1 LGSSRRKAQGH
12 SGLAHSALLVHNSD
26 DRHDPTLRG
35 KVPKTGDTGTR
46 KTFESGITKVSTV
59 LRGCMTIT
67 AGQTV
72 PEFSLPDQDGT
83 TVTSTQLRGGWAVV
97 YFYPKDDTPGCTAES
112 CSFRDN
118 FEAFTDAGAK
128 VIGISSDSVES
139 HKAFAQKHNLP
150 FTLLADTNGAVRKQ
164 FGVTKT
170 LGLLPGRVTYVI
182 DPEGVVQKVFSS
194 QFKPKKH
201 IDEALATIAGS

>member
-1 LGSSRRKAQGH
+1 MLISVIR
-12 SGLAHSALLVHNSD
+12 
-26 DRHDPTLRG
+26 
-35 KVPKTGDTGTR
+35 
-46 KTFESGITKVSTV
+46 E
-59 LRGCMTIT
+59 CMTIIE
-67 AGQTV
+67 GQPV

-83 TVTSTQLRGGWAVV
+83 TITSAQLRGSWAVI

-128 VIGISSDSVES
+128 VIGVSSDSVES

-150 FTLLADTNGAVRKQ
+150 FTLLADTKSEVRKQ
-164 FGVTKT
+164 FGVSKT
-170 LGLLPGRVTYVI
+170 LGLLPGRVTYVV
-182 DPEGVVQKVFSS
+182 DPNGIVRKVFSS

-201 IDEALATIAGS
+201 IDEALAVIGSTSTN

>member
-1 LGSSRRKAQGH
+1 M
-12 SGLAHSALLVHNSD
+12 
-26 DRHDPTLRG
+26 
-35 KVPKTGDTGTR
+35 TGDTGA
-46 KTFESGITKVSTV
+46 KKAGCDGITTVESV

-67 AGQTV
+67 EGQTV
-72 PEFSLPDQDGT
+72 PEFSLSDQDGT
-83 TVTSTQLRGGWAVV
+83 TVTSAQLRGGWAVV

-150 FTLLADTNGAVRKQ
+150 FTLLADTDSAVRKQ
-164 FGVTKT
+164 FGVSKT

-182 DPEGVVQKVFSS
+182 DPDGIVRKVFSS

-201 IDEALATIAGS
+201 IDEALAVISKS